1 MLLRIQTIQ
10 TFILCSSACGM
21 LPALLPCFSMQQL
34 AWCNMSLF
42 LIGCCI
48 KLLSPVLEPC
58 IDSTSICLGRLCP
71 DGCMPACDA
80 CCCLNVNTAKVP
92 REVFRHGDVVQRYMM
107 WNQEL
112 VTSTTLPEV
121 VLPMAR

>member
-1 MLLRIQTIQ
+1 MQ
-10 TFILCSSACGM
+10 SD
-21 LPALLPCFSMQQL
+21 ALSQGNWPDCRDVAVVCAGLQQL

-42 LIGCCI
+42 LICCCI

-58 IDSTSICLGRLCP
+58 IDSSSICLGRLFP

-80 CCCLNVNTAKVP
+80 CCGLNVNSAKVP
-92 REVFRHGDVVQRYMM
+92 REVFRHGQVVQRYMT

-112 VTSTTLPEV
+112 VTTSGLPEV
-121 VLPMAR
+121 QQPTMAR